1 MSNNH
6 VQSAKA
12 IAGRRA
18 LRGSGFVDHPG
29 GKTLQEVFE
38 AFHVLRRELVFH
50 IGAFECFLE
59 TTEPN
64 LASPLVDLKGKMP
77 GPHAWRAVPFRVE
90 GWPSQNSH
98 EKCSRLFRCVVH
110 VGWEKASDLG
120 LLEFL
125 IKIRHHLEDVA
136 FAHDSI
142 DFAVGAGPLRRPP
155 GRRMNDPFHLS
166 LILTKVKRISIP
178 LRFAF
183 LFNPD
188 GRYRY
193 Y

>member
-1 MSNNH
+1 MERVIH
-6 VQSAKA
+6 TPPGGPPQ
-12 IAGRRA
+12 
-18 LRGSGFVDHPG
+18 GSG
-29 GKTLQEVFE
+29 
-38 AFHVLRRELVFH
+38 
-50 IGAFECFLE
+50 
-59 TTEPN
+59 PN
-64 LASPLVDLKGKMP
+64 SEIYGIMGEGNIFKMMSD
-77 GPHAWRAVPFRVE
+77 FY
-90 GWPSQNSH
+90 
-98 EKCSRLFRCVVH
+98 K
-110 VGWEKASDLG
+110 DLG